1 MRGIAVIYPNYLDS
15 TNLLL
20 LAFAAVDLD
29 VDPSTA
35 QRHRSVF
42 DYRGRGRSRNGS
54 VETLHR
60 TNRTNRPSV
69 WNIRQ

>member
-35 QRHRSVF
+35 QRHRSECSITEGVVV
-42 DYRGRGRSRNGS
+42 
-54 VETLHR
+54 VEMGL
-60 TNRTNRPSV
+60 
-69 WNIRQ
+69 